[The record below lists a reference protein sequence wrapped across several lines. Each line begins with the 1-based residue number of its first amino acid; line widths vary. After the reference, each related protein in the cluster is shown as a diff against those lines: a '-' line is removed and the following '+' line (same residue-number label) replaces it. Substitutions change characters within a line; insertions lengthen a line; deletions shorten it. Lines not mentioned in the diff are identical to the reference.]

1 MVKTETRVKVVFT
14 KAGEAYSATQ
24 AYRLH
29 DYIVLNGVT
38 IYACKKVDPATMTCV
53 GHPLTDTAYWD
64 KFMDIADFKAA
75 AETATDSANAA
86 AKAATDAAGAANTAK
101 TNADRA
107 TEAANTAAS
116 AANTAKTNADTAT
129 TAANTA
135 AAEAEKV
142 NATITADNVLKV
154 TDRTGVEKTLEL
166 MGQAEAATIK
176 TELAGK
182 FDKASIV
189 QESGEAEDKVMSQKA
204 MTAKLSDLFASITE
218 NSNQISS
225 NAEELEY
232 IKKSMG
238 NEEINGK
245 ATSVRGLPQKI
256 ITSYFSKGKIY
267 KLKVI
272 LSNIAQNDTSN
283 DINVVLRNKDSES
296 VAIFTNIKAD
306 TFLYYF
312 CKESHDNIYVSA
324 YNCTCDVEL
333 SVVEDNN
340 ALTFYTY
347 KDSELAKDFAS
358 GLLKLYYLNIL
369 GGFKHLTF
377 GVDKSRKNK
386 YEAYLN
392 DNYEYAS
399 ITKDGYSIGFI
410 KINMNNVQV
419 GNPPFIEFPILHG
432 LEILNCTN
440 SNSNIVIPNDYILG
454 ELIQYPSN
462 SQGQTC
468 VTPEGKFKTSN
479 IGGVQR
485 LKVEKGKK
493 YFIHGYYI
501 TSNYEVAVMGYFKD
515 VLFNEPTGLVIQ
527 EANTYL
533 NYSQVI
539 EAKGEYLYIPDSIDV
554 YSLTENIIKI
564 DYELNEE
571 SNNAISNSAA
581 TRSINAIRESIVGIN
596 GKAAV
601 LTIAAS
607 NAPDY
612 AKNNANLV
620 CTGENDEQ
628 VINNAIS
635 MLPSEGGEIH
645 LSAGLFNVSSPI
657 IIDRRIKIEG
667 EGHSIGGIPKY
678 TQTNGIDYEKNI
690 WGLKYQNL
698 YFNNG
703 GGTIIRAIS
712 DCHVI
717 QIGLVVPQKIQVILR
732 DFSIQGFGKD
742 RHTKCGIYG
751 KSSTDISVIDNI
763 SVTECF
769 IGCYLHGN
777 SKNSWND
784 AIKIINS
791 SFQWC
796 AMGLVAYA
804 YWGNLINCCIADN
817 NGIVSYTDDDG
828 NTTKLNCGGVFLGG
842 GVWIASNNIIVRCVS
857 YNISESTAG
866 DAVIIKGYKTQ
877 FVNNMLSQNAGSM
890 IRLES
895 DLVRIENNMFQQWG
909 KSNIS
914 GDMAAIKQHP
924 DWCNMCVIGNNTFE
938 YPENQLSEKDYV
950 INLTNGKMH
959 VIKNNTFV
967 SIGQGFT
974 RYIKAPDAI
983 KSGNLAYGY
992 TKENV
997 FYKEILD

>member
-1 MVKTETRVKVVFT
+1 MTTTKLNIGKIPISKGDFQEGTTYQRLNQVTMLGSTYQSKIDDNTSAPAQMGADGSVENINTDKWLCIAAGNVSAAKKVVYNNET
-14 KAGEAYSATQ
+14 SGLEAG
-24 AYRLH
+24 
-29 DYIVLNGVT
+29 N
-38 IYACKKVDPATMTCV
+38 
-53 GHPLTDTAYWD
+53 
-64 KFMDIADFKAA
+64 
-75 AETATDSANAA
+75 
-86 AKAATDAAGAANTAK
+86 
-101 TNADRA
+101 
-107 TEAANTAAS
+107 
-116 AANTAKTNADTAT
+116 
-129 TAANTA
+129 
-135 AAEAEKV
+135 
-142 NATITADNVLKV
+142 
-154 TDRTGVEKTLEL
+154 
-166 MGQAEAATIK
+166 
-176 TELAGK
+176 
-182 FDKASIV
+182 V
-189 QESGEAEDKVMSQKA
+189 QEAIDETNTKV
-204 MTAKLSDLFASITE
+204 SD
-218 NSNQISS
+218 ISTS
-225 NAEELEY
+225 YAEELEY
-232 IKKSMG
+232 IKKNMN

-245 ATSVRGLPQKI
+245 VIGATRVPKKLI
-256 ITSYFSKGKIY
+256 NSYFSKGKIY
-267 KLKVI
+267 KLRVTI
-272 LSNIAQNDTSN
+272 SNVVKDSSN
-283 DINVVLRNKDSES
+283 DISVALRNKDSES
-296 VAIFTNIKAD
+296 EFIFKDIKAD
-306 TFLYYF
+306 TFLCYF
-312 CKESHDNIYVSA
+312 CEESHNYIYVSA
-324 YNCTCDVEL
+324 YNGTCDVEL

-347 KDSELAKDFAS
+347 KDSELEKDFAS
-358 GLLKLYYLNIL
+358 GLLKLYHFNIINDY
-369 GGFKHLTF
+369 KHLTF
-377 GVDKSRKNK
+377 GVDKSKVNK
-386 YEAYLN
+386 YEAYLS
-392 DNYEYAS
+392 DNCEYAS
-399 ITKDGYSIGFI
+399 ITKDDYSIGFI
-410 KINMNNVQV
+410 KTNLSNVQV
-419 GNPPFIEFPILHG
+419 GSSSLSEYPILHC

-440 SNSNIVIPNDYILG
+440 SNSNIAVPNNYILG
-454 ELIQYPSN
+454 ELIKYPSN
-462 SQGQTC
+462 SQGITC
-468 VTPEGKFKTSN
+468 VTPEGKFKTSK
-479 IGGVQR
+479 IGGIQR

-493 YFIHGYYI
+493 YFINGYYI
-501 TSNYEVAVMGYFKD
+501 TSNYEVAVIGYFKD
-515 VLFNEPTGLVIQ
+515 ILFNEPTGLVVQ

-539 EAKGEYLYIPDSIDV
+539 EAKGEYLYIPDTIDV
-554 YSLTENIIKI
+554 YSLTENIVKA
-564 DYELNEE
+564 DNELNEE
-571 SNNAISNSAA
+571 SNNAISNSAV
-581 TRSINAIRESIVGIN
+581 TRSINALRASISGIQ

-628 VINNAIS
+628 IINNAIS
-635 MLPSEGGEIH
+635 MLPSDGGEIH

-667 EGHSIGGIPKY
+667 EGHSIGGIPAY
-678 TQTNGIDYEKNI
+678 NQTNGIDYENNI
-690 WGLKYQNL
+690 WGLNYQNL
-698 YFNNG
+698 YYNNG

-712 DCHVI
+712 DCNVI
-717 QIGLVVPQKIQVILR
+717 QIGSVVTQKIQVILR

-777 SKNSWND
+777 SRNSWND

-804 YWGNLINCCIADN
+804 YWGNLIDCCIADN

-842 GVWIASNNIIVRCVS
+842 GTWIASNNIIVRCVS

-914 GDMAAIKQHP
+914 GDMAAIKQHS
-924 DWCNMCVIGNNTFE
+924 DWCNMCVIQNNTFE

-997 FYKEILD
+997 FYKEIIEQNNS

>member
-1 MVKTETRVKVVFT
+1 MGTTKLNIGKIPISKGEYQEGTTYQRLNQVTMLGSTYQSKIDDNTSAPAQMGADGAVENINTDKWLCVAVGNVSAARKVVYNNENSGLE
-14 KAGEAYSATQ
+14 AG
-24 AYRLH
+24 
-29 DYIVLNGVT
+29 N
-38 IYACKKVDPATMTCV
+38 
-53 GHPLTDTAYWD
+53 
-64 KFMDIADFKAA
+64 
-75 AETATDSANAA
+75 
-86 AKAATDAAGAANTAK
+86 
-101 TNADRA
+101 
-107 TEAANTAAS
+107 
-116 AANTAKTNADTAT
+116 
-129 TAANTA
+129 
-135 AAEAEKV
+135 
-142 NATITADNVLKV
+142 
-154 TDRTGVEKTLEL
+154 
-166 MGQAEAATIK
+166 
-176 TELAGK
+176 
-182 FDKASIV
+182 V
-189 QESGEAEDKVMSQKA
+189 QEAIDEMGSKV
-204 MTAKLSDLFASITE
+204 SDLST
-218 NSNQISS
+218 SY
-225 NAEELEY
+225 AEELEY
-232 IKKSMG
+232 IKKNMG

-245 ATSVRGLPQKI
+245 ATSVTSLPRKI
-256 ITSYFSKGKIY
+256 IKSYFSKGKIY
-267 KLKVI
+267 KLKVR
-272 LSNIAQNDTSN
+272 LSNIVQTDTSS
-283 DINVVLRNKDSES
+283 DINVVLRNKDTEN
-296 VAIFTNIKAD
+296 VFIFTNIKAD

-312 CKESHDNIYVSA
+312 CKESHNNIYVSA

-347 KDSELAKDFAS
+347 KDSELAKDFES
-358 GLLKLYYLNIL
+358 GLLKLYYFNISS
-369 GGFKHLTF
+369 GFKHLTF
-377 GVDKSRKNK
+377 GVDKSLVNK
-386 YEAYLN
+386 YEANLN

-399 ITKDGYSIGFI
+399 ITKDGYSVGYI
-410 KINMNNVQV
+410 KINLNNVLV
-419 GNPPFIEFPILHG
+419 GYPPFIEYPILHG
-432 LEILNCTN
+432 LEILN

-454 ELIQYPSN
+454 ELIKYPSN
-462 SQGQTC
+462 SQGKTC
-468 VTPEGKFKTSN
+468 VTPEGKFKYST
-479 IGGVQR
+479 IGGIQR
-485 LKVEKGKK
+485 IKVEKGKK

-515 VLFNEPTGLVIQ
+515 ILFNEPTGLVIQ

-564 DYELNEE
+564 DNELNDK

-581 TRSINAIRESIVGIN
+581 TRSIKALRASISGVN
-596 GKAAV
+596 GKASV

-612 AKNNANLV
+612 AKNNANFV

-628 VINNAIS
+628 IINNAIS
-635 MLPSEGGEIH
+635 MLPSDGGEIH

-667 EGHSIGGIPKY
+667 EGHSIGGIPSY

-698 YFNNG
+698 YSNNG

-712 DCHVI
+712 DCNVI
-717 QIGLVVPQKIQVILR
+717 QIGSVVTQKIQVILR

-828 NTTKLNCGGVFLGG
+828 NSTNLNCGGIFLGG

-857 YNISESTAG
+857 YNISESIAG
-866 DAVIIKGYKTQ
+866 DAVVIKGYKTQ

-895 DLVRIENNMFQQWG
+895 DLVRIENNMFQQWA

-914 GDMAAIKQHP
+914 GDMAAIKQGA
-924 DWCNMCVIGNNTFE
+924 DWCNMCVIQNNSFM
-938 YPENQLSEKDYV
+938 YPENLLSEKDYV

-959 VIKNNTFV
+959 VIKNNNFV
-967 SIGQGFT
+967 SIEQNFT

-983 KSGNLAYGY
+983 RSGNLAYGY
-992 TKENV
+992 TKEENV
-997 FYKEILD
+997 FYKEILE